1 MEICHLAIC
10 PPPAPVLS
18 PLWRQP
24 YNTRPTVPCGH
35 FCPNIAPHLHS
46 SYRFSSC
53 IRSPVDYS
61 LCLEMLRENKLGEKP
76 IPNLGADLGHL
87 AGNSELWEY
96 GIWSRL
102 GAKDQRL
109 PDTMTYWP
117 QQFSTPWEKQGGLRP
132 LKNRTRKGG
141 PVTHTEGQYWLHSHA
156 LISVRWIP
164 RSRIDR

>member
-10 PPPAPVLS
+10 PPPAPLLS

-35 FCPNIAPHLHS
+35 FCPNITPHLHS

-53 IRSPVDYS
+53 IQSPVDYS
-61 LCLEMLRENKLGEKP
+61 LCLEMLRENKLGKSPFQTWELTWV
-76 IPNLGADLGHL
+76 ICQGILSCGDMEHDLGW
-87 AGNSELWEY
+87 G
-96 GIWSRL
+96 
-102 GAKDQRL
+102 QRIKGF
-109 PDTMTYWP
+109 
-117 QQFSTPWEKQGGLRP
+117 QTPWLIDPRSFPP
-132 LKNRTRKGG
+132 LGKNREAWDLWRTEPEKGG